1 MKTSILVTI
10 SIIAISVIGASIMIY
25 LTMPT
30 DNLEN
35 DVKQIPIVEIDNTPK
50 MISPKIL
57 DDVEYPHVEITP
69 LDDKLN
75 LLKTTIIFTID
86 KNNELPFGYISG
98 KVDNPAFGY
107 PVIIQIFKAID
118 GDPVHIAQVDLEDDG
133 AYNYSMRVLS
143 IDDDK
148 ITRYFEGEYFV
159 KIMTVIQ
166 K

>member
-10 SIIAISVIGASIMIY
+10 SIIAISVIGASTMLY

-35 DVKQIPIVEIDNTPK
+35 DVKQIPIVEIENTPELTPQELITEVK
-50 MISPKIL
+50 
-57 DDVEYPHVEITP
+57 YPHVEIIP
-69 LDDKLN
+69 LDDNLN
-75 LLKTTIIFTID
+75 LVKTTIIFTID

-98 KVDNPAFGY
+98 NIDNPAIGY
-107 PVIIQIFKAID
+107 PVIIQIYKAID

-133 AYNYSMRVLS
+133 SYNYSMRVLS
-143 IDDDK
+143 IDDGK
-148 ITRYFEGEYFV
+148 ITRYFEGEYLV
-159 KIMTVIQ
+159 KIITVVQ